1 MSNSQAA
8 IDVTKISQ
16 DLNKLNV
23 GTMSNDA
30 SDIVETRTYDLYITY
45 DKVLPELFRWSF
57 LLFPKTLLTSNF
69 LKYYQ
74 TPRLWLVGYDEHNK
88 PLTIEEM
95 YEDIRYDLLA
105 CVSCIVLTPLFY
117 CH

>member
-30 SDIVETRTYDLYITY
+30 GDIVETRTYDLYITY
-45 DKVLPELFRWSF
+45 DKVLPEL
-57 LLFPKTLLTSNF
+57 LDEVLIPKTLLTSNF

-105 CVSCIVLTPLFY
+105 CVSCFVLTPLIY